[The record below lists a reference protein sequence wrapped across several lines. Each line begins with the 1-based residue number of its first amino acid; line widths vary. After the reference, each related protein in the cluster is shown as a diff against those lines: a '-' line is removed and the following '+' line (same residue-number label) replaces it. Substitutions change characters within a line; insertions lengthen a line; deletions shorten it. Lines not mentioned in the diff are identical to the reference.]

1 MSAPLHTCG
10 MMWFAVSRRSRGA
23 GLSVVVLIAALL
35 IGLDIAGPT
44 DTATGAAFSTAYSW
58 VNAPIDGGGFAN
70 VIAMD
75 PANPDHIV
83 VGGDVWGEYES
94 TDMGSSWSPTTAGAI
109 GIPETD
115 ARALA
120 YSIKDPNRV
129 FLCAGPTSSRHGAF
143 SVITPASLTETPL
156 TTYIDRTKRRV
167 ECGSTVPTNS
177 HPRPTGNLIVV
188 TDRGGTEY
196 IFVASEQ
203 GVLRS
208 TDGGVRWTSLGV
220 SPDKYGAFAG
230 MALNGS
236 TLYVATFPYGG
247 TSSKLYEVANA
258 TSARPRASRIA
269 TSLTDIEELDTVAG
283 TTYVAAGT
291 GGFYSL
297 RGSTLKQLGSGFFQ
311 GDQTTAVAGVGRI
324 LYVGTAKHPADSAHS
339 IAKSTNGGDT
349 FKWVSTASHIPNYT
363 VAGTN
368 RTWWLSKVFPP
379 YMLGGN
385 GYVVAQLVVDPD
397 NPDDVFAAGRSG
409 VWRSE
414 NGGATWQPAVN
425 RLEGTEASRVAVQ
438 RNGNVCNSDHDY
450 HGEHSTDDYATIIP
464 GLGSPCNLGTPSLTQ
479 VVHGRTYKVGLSG
492 SVHTITINGVS
503 VSNAVFRAATAVDP
517 TDLAVARNGDIFI
530 SLSGGG
536 ILVGT
541 PTGSS
546 ESTSLRPALSPAI
559 HRARIA
565 R

>member
-1 MSAPLHTCG
+1 
-10 MMWFAVSRRSRGA
+10 
-23 GLSVVVLIAALL
+23 
-35 IGLDIAGPT
+35 
-44 DTATGAAFSTAYSW
+44 
-58 VNAPIDGGGFAN
+58 
-70 VIAMD
+70 MD
-75 PANPDHIV
+75 PAHPNHIV

-94 TDMGSSWSPTTAGAI
+94 TDMGSTWSPTTAGAI

-120 YSIKDPNRV
+120 YSIKHPNRV
-129 FLCAGPTSSRHGAF
+129 FLCAGPTSSPHGVF

-156 TTYIDRTKRRV
+156 TTYIDGTKRAV

-208 TDGGVRWTSLGV
+208 TDGGVHWTSLGV
-220 SPDKYGAFAG
+220 RPDKYGAFAG

-236 TLYVATFPYGG
+236 TLYVATFPYGA
-247 TSSKLYEVANA
+247 TSSKLYEVADA
-258 TSARPRASRIA
+258 TSSTAPHGASRIA
-269 TSLTDIEELDTVAG
+269 KSLTDIEELDTVAG

-297 RGSTLKQLGSGFFQ
+297 SGSTVTRLDKHFFLH
-311 GDQTTAVAGVGRI
+311 DQTSAVAGVGNT
-324 LYVGTAKHPADSAHS
+324 LYVGTAKHLGTQS

-349 FKWVSTASHIPNYT
+349 FRWVSTAGHIPNYT

-368 RTWWLSKVFPP
+368 RTWWLSEVVKS
-379 YMLGGN
+379 YMLGGS
-385 GYVVAQLVVDPD
+385 GYVVGQLVVDPE
-397 NPDDVFAAGRSG
+397 NANDVLAAGRSG

-425 RLEGTEASRVAVQ
+425 RLEGTEARLVAVQ
-438 RNGNVCNSDHDY
+438 PHGIVCNSDHDF
-450 HGEHSTDDYATIIP
+450 HGEHTTDDYATIIP
-464 GLGSPCNLGTPSLTQ
+464 GLGSSCDLGTASLTR
-479 VVHGRTYKVGLSG
+479 VVHNRTYHVRLTG

-530 SLSGGG
+530 SLRGAAF
-536 ILVGT
+536 
-541 PTGSS
+541 SS
-546 ESTSLRPALSPAI
+546 EHPQAAARAHRYGRRCRPPHTGHGSLGRAGRRRRSAPRAHPRGSARPMEA
-559 HRARIA
+559 
-565 R
+565 